1 MSYVQHA
8 DAYRDPTLDGFFSA
22 IGGAFKKAGGFVA
35 KKVVPVA
42 LTAVPV
48 VGGAAAS
55 AYSQIPGIRQ
65 RAPVWSGD
73 RPALAP
79 APTAPSVPWWQRAA
93 QAAAERIGE
102 DPGFRERAVSYTAR
116 YAPSSLLAAAA
127 ARQAREAPTAVKAGM
142 TVATLL
148 PAVALA
154 ALVLRKRK

>member
-1 MSYVQHA
+1 MSYVQNGQE
-8 DAYRDPTLDGFFSA
+8 YRDPALDGFFSA

-42 LTAVPV
+42 LTAVPF
-48 VGGAAAS
+48 VGPAASS
-55 AYSQIPGIRQ
+55 AYSQIPGITS

-79 APTAPSVPWWQRAA
+79 APTAPSVPWWRRAA

-127 ARQAREAPTAVKAGM
+127 ARQAREAPGVVKAGM
-142 TVATLL
+142 TAGAIL
-148 PAVALA
+148 PAVAIA